1 MSFIHYLF
9 LGHFE
14 RDGEAV
20 RFSKSPSDAAYKPV
34 VSRPMDTQV
43 IKTVLQESRGAKV
56 NDLSFPDAWGIWMD
70 DGYLVSDK
78 YTTNQEA
85 INFIACLAERTRC
98 DIYDVTA
105 RAEITLHDWL
115 AVVHDYS
122 KP

>member
-85 INFIACLAERTRC
+85 INFIAVRGPSSPAWRNGPAATSTTSLPAPRSHSM
-98 DIYDVTA
+98 IG
-105 RAEITLHDWL
+105 W
-115 AVVHDYS
+115 
-122 KP
+122 P